1 MHSLV
6 RQLSF
11 GIKECAQLCFHPIA
25 CELPTKSISEIM
37 GDIFAEALADT
48 MNIHIGSQPSS
59 LSTSLSS
66 SSQGED
72 SGNTESQLSDSLT
85 QFSSPHTESQISVSD
100 SDDENDESPNIL
112 LAGGYSEPDHRPCRD
127 PRPKTC
133 KRPSSDTEEQ
143 QKQKI
148 VKSSPLPVE
157 SSQSRRPR
165 NFRELPLKLTK
176 IVMAN
181 CDDVE
186 LRCIGVQR
194 SKTQIVPVPLWNQY
208 TVSWKTIA
216 VAGKW
221 IVVSN
226 YERWVMQ
233 LVDALTSKSV
243 RAIAKKFCDKLK
255 NEFQT
260 CLWEARRPVALE
272 NPFEKVIPDRERVDI
287 ITEPTMAVKIGGH
300 SVTCLNHACRM
311 VLRLDTTT
319 AKFILDWV
327 VPFVN
332 KLAHSQALPP
342 SPSDAVRALANF
354 HLIASPTPNIRDK
367 VQWCVNKHFWE
378 ITVKKS
384 RYSEEDQSTA
394 LNAKDFQVDPRL
406 CPAKYQEAQI
416 STYRH
421 AIAVWNKLDGSNR
434 FRIPEP
440 WLEKATPTQAT
451 PTPTQTP

>member
-11 GIKECAQLCFHPIA
+11 GIKECAQLRFHPIA
-25 CELPTKSISEIM
+25 CELPTKSIIEIM
-37 GDIFAEALADT
+37 GDMFADALADT
-48 MNIHIGSQPSS
+48 MNIHVGSQPSS
-59 LSTSLSS
+59 LSRSLSS
-66 SSQGED
+66 PSQGED
-72 SGNTESQLSDSLT
+72 SGNTESQFSDTLT
-85 QFSSPHTESQISVSD
+85 QCSLPDSIPVSD
-100 SDDENDESPNIL
+100 SEDENNPSPNIL
-112 LAGGYSEPDHRPCRD
+112 LAGGLSAVPTSS
-127 PRPKTC
+127 KT
-133 KRPSSDTEEQ
+133 KRISSDTEEQ

-148 VKSSPLPVE
+148 LKSSH
-157 SSQSRRPR
+157 RPGLR
-165 NFRELPLKLTK
+165 QARELPLKLTK

-186 LRCIGVQR
+186 LRCVGVQR
-194 SKTQIVPVPLWNQY
+194 GKHIVPVPLWNQY
-208 TVSWKTIA
+208 TVSWKTTA

-233 LVDALTSKSV
+233 LVDALTSKCV

-260 CLWEARRPVALE
+260 CLWEARRPVQLE
-272 NPFEKVIPDRERVDI
+272 NPFEKAKPIADLFPVVH
-287 ITEPTMAVKIGGH
+287 ITEPTMVVKIGGH

-342 SPSDAVRALANF
+342 SPSDAVGTLANF

-367 VQWCVNKHFWE
+367 VQWTPNKHFWE
-378 ITVKKS
+378 VTVKKS
-384 RYSEEDQSTA
+384 KYSEEVQGSA
-394 LNAKDFQVDPRL
+394 LKPKDFQVDPRL
-406 CPAKYQEAQI
+406 SPAKYEEAQI

-440 WLEKATPTQAT
+440 WRETAT
-451 PTPTQTP
+451 PTPTPTP